1 MKTMCHYYH
10 QVHMTAEETKLF
22 IDMFKTLRPKS
33 REARGLREDI
43 KNNHKYLDECIVGY
57 YTQLKAEGEGK
68 HDRLDEDFKSGTC
81 RLREDYAAIVDFM
94 DTSN

>member
-1 MKTMCHYYH
+1 
-10 QVHMTAEETKLF
+10 MTAGETKLL
-22 IDMFKTLRPKS
+22 IEMLKTMKPKS

-57 YTQLKAEGEGK
+57 YTHLEAEGEGK

-81 RLREDYAAIVDFM
+81 PLREDYAEMINFM
-94 DTSN
+94 DTQN